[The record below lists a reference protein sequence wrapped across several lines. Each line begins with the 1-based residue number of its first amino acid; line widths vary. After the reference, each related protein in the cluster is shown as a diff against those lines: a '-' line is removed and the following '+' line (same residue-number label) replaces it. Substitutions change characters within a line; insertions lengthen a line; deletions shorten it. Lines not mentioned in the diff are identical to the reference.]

1 MTLPRKTSWRRS
13 GPVSPIVSILLPR
26 AATRKSRIIFLQIR
40 AARQGRMTSDGYAW
54 PFIAAAHSISYL
66 RLAGRSTGAS
76 RSGGGLSS
84 TLGYSPHPPRS
95 SSAIP
100 SPSRGG
106 MKKPCSIA
114 SPGEP
119 AKACKRARCAQVE
132 RSAVAHQSRGL
143 AGHRAAASVAQDG
156 QPLGAPLMRR
166 YFNAHAAAPYLCSR
180 SSGPC
185 GRTAGLTRASQPR
198 RQRVRTPDAGPL
210 ACARV
215 RRTGFRPPSYART
228 SGAATPIPRS
238 RRSAARV
245 LMDEGWAESKRGGE
259 GGDKW

>member
-1 MTLPRKTSWRRS
+1 MGPSRRS
-13 GPVSPIVSILLPR
+13 SVYSFPR
-26 AATRKSRIIFLQIR
+26 AATRKSKIIFLRIR
-40 AARQGRMTSDGYAW
+40 AARQAPMTRDGKAW

-143 AGHRAAASVAQDG
+143 AGHRAPRPLRKMGSHSAPRLCGDILMPMPLRLTSVPA
-156 QPLGAPLMRR
+156 
-166 YFNAHAAAPYLCSR
+166 
-180 SSGPC
+180 
-185 GRTAGLTRASQPR
+185 
-198 RQRVRTPDAGPL
+198 
-210 ACARV
+210 
-215 RRTGFRPPSYART
+215 
-228 SGAATPIPRS
+228 
-238 RRSAARV
+238 
-245 LMDEGWAESKRGGE
+245 RGGLAAE
-259 GGDKW
+259 RRG